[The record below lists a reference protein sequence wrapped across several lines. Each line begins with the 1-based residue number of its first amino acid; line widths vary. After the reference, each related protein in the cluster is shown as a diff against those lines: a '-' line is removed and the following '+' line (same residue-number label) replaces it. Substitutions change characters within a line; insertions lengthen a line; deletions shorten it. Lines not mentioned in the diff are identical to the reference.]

1 MPADADNRLLD
12 IETAVAH
19 VQHDVEQF
27 HRVLLD
33 VQTELRTLQ
42 LAYNKLLAR
51 IDRLAEPPEVRDPEA
66 ERPPHY

>member
-1 MPADADNRLLD
+1 MDSASRLVA

-19 VQHDVEQF
+19 LQHDVEQF

-42 LAYNKLLAR
+42 LAFNKLIAR
-51 IDRLAEPPEVRDPEA
+51 VNRLGEPPEVRDPEA